1 MTFEMV
7 SRAVPIISM
16 MSCVGFSVGLF

>member
-1 MTFEMV
+1 MTFEMI